1 MESVSRAV
9 AANTAVQYAAR
20 FASGLLGFA
29 TVAVMARALGR
40 EGFGAYTTAT
50 AFIQIFAVLVDFG
63 LTTATLQMTSATGAD
78 RTRILANALG
88 LRLVSA
94 AGFLALAPLVALA
107 FPYDPGIRLGILI
120 LVPAQVSSALVAVV
134 TTLFQRTLTMGR
146 AALAEVAGRA
156 AQLIGALIIV
166 ALGGSLLWFIA
177 VITIGNV
184 IHLAVAWQ
192 NARRVERIQIG
203 FDRAAWRNLLRFAWP
218 IGISIAFNV
227 IYLRADTVILSLTR
241 TQAEVGLYGAAY
253 RVIDV
258 LTAIP
263 FLFMGLVLPLMT
275 AAWTA
280 SDRVRLSWITQKAF
294 DFLSIIA
301 IPIFAG
307 GLVLGGPLMRLVG
320 GVEFEPAGPLL
331 AVLLGGL
338 AAIMLGTVAGHGVVA
353 AGLQKRMIK
362 WYAID
367 AALALALYAILIPRF
382 GAPAAAGITVFSELF
397 AAGASTILY
406 LRATQTALRFPI
418 FLRAL
423 LASALMAGALAPIRH
438 LSLLF
443 TLPAGIIIYFI
454 LVIVFGALPVSTLK
468 EFTKKTQ
475 GPA

>member
-9 AANTAVQYAAR
+9 ATNTAVQYAAR
-20 FASGLLGFA
+20 FSSGLLGFA
-29 TVAVMARALGR
+29 TIAVMARALGR

-63 LTTATLQMTSATGAD
+63 LTTATLQMTSAAGAD

-107 FPYDPGIRLGILI
+107 FPYDPGIRLAILI
-120 LVPAQVSSALVAVV
+120 LVPAQISSALVAVV
-134 TTLFQRTLTMGR
+134 TTLFQRTLSMGR

-156 AQLIGALIIV
+156 AQLAGAAIIV
-166 ALGGSLLWFIA
+166 IAHGSLLWFVAAIA
-177 VITIGNV
+177 LGNI
-184 IHLAVAWQ
+184 IHLAVAWGS
-192 NARRVERIQIG
+192 ARRIEHIRIS
-203 FDRAAWRNLLRFAWP
+203 FDRGAWRDLLRFAWP

-275 AAWTA
+275 AAWT
-280 SDRVRLSWITQKAF
+280 SNDRNRLHRVTQKAF
-294 DFLSIIA
+294 DFLSIVA
-301 IPIFAG
+301 LPIFAG
-307 GLVLGGPLMRLVG
+307 GLILGRPIMRLVG
-320 GVEFEPAGPLL
+320 GDEFESAGPLL

-367 AALALALYAILIPRF
+367 AALALALYTILIPRF
-382 GAPAAAGITVFSELF
+382 GAPAAAAVTVFSELF
-397 AAGASTILY
+397 AAGASSILY
-406 LRATQTALRFPI
+406 LRATTTRLHFSI
-418 FLRAL
+418 FARAL
-423 LASALMAGALAPIRH
+423 LAAALMAGALFPVRH
-438 LSLLF
+438 LSLVI
-443 TLPAGIIIYFI
+443 TLPAGAIIYFI

-468 EFTKKTQ
+468 ELTKTN